1 MEEKKYSFEFT
12 LDEILIL
19 FGGVGLVHKEG
30 AKNFYESLEGLKPK
44 GEELGIDEFDKEHKI
59 CMRLYDILGDK
70 IKQIQLEEE
79 K

>member
-1 MEEKKYSFEFT
+1 MKEKKYGFEFT

-30 AKNFYESLEGLKPK
+30 AKNFYESLEGLKSK
-44 GEELGIDEFDKEHKI
+44 GEELSIDEFDKAHKS

-79 K
+79 